1 MRPPSRPGARFTG
14 RGSARPASAGARF
27 KRSPGRLS
35 ASSPYRQ
42 ARHGPHPAAVVI
54 IVLVLIGLVAGG
66 AFLVPRLLGGS
77 GAPAAGSDA
86 PAAGTAVTV
95 EIPEGSGG
103 DAIASILAKAH
114 VIEEP
119 RDYYAAV
126 SALSAD
132 QSLQPGTYSFTVGQN
147 PEEVVRQLMDGPNV
161 AGLKLT
167 LPEGLTVKQTA
178 ARVEETL
185 GIPADDFLAQA
196 KASAYVA
203 DYPFLEGV
211 ADDSLEGFLCP
222 KTYTFTG
229 EPTADAVIRKL
240 LNQFEA
246 EFRSLDFEG
255 ARSALKASYGVE
267 MSDYDLLIM
276 ASIIEREALTDEQRL
291 NVSSTFY
298 NRLKVDMPLQSDA
311 TMMYVTGGA
320 VTAADLKVESP
331 YNTYLNRG
339 LTPTPVCTPSLA
351 SLKAALEPASTDYL
365 YFFITTD
372 TAYFSATYDDHLK
385 AIEENR

>member
-1 MRPPSRPGARFTG
+1 MANEHGRPSGTRPGTRFKG
-14 RGSARPASAGARF
+14 RSSARPAAGGSRF
-27 KRSPGRLS
+27 RRAPGQLS

-42 ARHGPHPAAVVI
+42 VRRGPHPAALGVI
-54 IVLVLIGLVAGG
+54 ALLLIALVAGG
-66 AFLVPRLLGGS
+66 VFLVPRLL
-77 GAPAAGSDA
+77 PASDA

-103 DAIASILAKAH
+103 DAIATILSKAH
-114 VIEEP
+114 VIEDP

-126 SALSAD
+126 NALSAD
-132 QSLQPGTYSFTVGQN
+132 QSLQPGTYSFTVGQDA
-147 PEEVVRQLMDGPNV
+147 EEVVRQLMEGPNV
-161 AGLKLT
+161 EGQKLT
-167 LPEGLTVKQTA
+167 LPEGLTVSQTA
-178 ARVEETL
+178 ARVEEAL
-185 GIPADDFLAQA
+185 GISADDFIAQA
-196 KASAYVA
+196 KASAYAA
-203 DYPFLEGV
+203 DYPFLAEV

-229 EPTADAVIRKL
+229 TPTADTVIRKL
-240 LNQFEA
+240 LDQYET
-246 EFRSLDFEG
+246 EYRSLDFEA
-255 ARSALKASYGVE
+255 ARASLKSAYGVD
-267 MSDYDLLIM
+267 MSDYDLVIM

-331 YNTYLNRG
+331 YNTYLNHG
-339 LTPTPVCTPSLA
+339 LTPTPICTPSLA
-351 SLKAALEPASTDYL
+351 SLKAALAPAETDYL

-372 TAYFSATYDDHLK
+372 SAYFSATYDDHLK